1 MQLPRR
7 CSIITTN
14 LSGYFANQLL
24 SWGAGTIKSLFTFYG
39 SRTQR
44 CIGGSGSKMATRGVV
59 SEADDFSRL
68 YIGRTPDNGRKSAIR
83 RPNEILLDA
92 LDCLTPG
99 HGQLSVSSDPAR
111 HQTQQSCLL
120 GLVSTPVLH
129 SLVPEVCAHRSSGD
143 RLLDTVSWRQPWF
156 TRSSDPEPGRPMLLR

>member
-1 MQLPRR
+1 
-7 CSIITTN
+7 
-14 LSGYFANQLL
+14 
-24 SWGAGTIKSLFTFYG
+24 
-39 SRTQR
+39 
-44 CIGGSGSKMATRGVV
+44 MATRGVV

-92 LDCLTPG
+92 LDCPTPG

-143 RLLDTVSWRQPWF
+143 RLLDTVSWRQP
-156 TRSSDPEPGRPMLLR
+156 